1 MDPDLSK
8 NLPDIVAV
16 LIPIVGSVVL
26 FAFLSVVGWA
36 KEKRREREAF
46 YRYEVQKKVAEQGGG
61 ASLLEL
67 MRSEAEANV
76 RRRREGQILG
86 GLITTVIGASGIV
99 VLYALVP
106 VSGVWTA
113 GLIPLSVGLVI
124 LVFALSTSRRL
135 DRPTGG
141 AGNEGLIK

>member
-1 MDPDLSK
+1 MDPSLSK
-8 NLPDIVAV
+8 SLPEMFAV

-46 YRYEVQKKVAEQGGG
+46 YRYEVQKKLVEQGGG

-67 MRSEAEANV
+67 MHSEAEAKV

-106 VSGVWTA
+106 VAGVWTA
-113 GLIPLSVGLVI
+113 GLIPLSIGLVI
-124 LVFALSTSRRL
+124 LLFALSTSRRPE
-135 DRPTGG
+135 RPTG
-141 AGNEGLIK
+141 AASNEAK